1 MMASGSS
8 TAIDRKS
15 LTVQSKGGFPAD
27 GSLLDRYVFH
37 VVRWPTIDCIGR
49 HCPWTL
55 GVQFKPLP
63 PPFRISR
70 VVRLLLFP
78 LVSHPSLHHS
88 LRVGGGD
95 LPLSLPPPPPRPP
108 IEGGESSLPGGVSLS
123 LGFVRVVER
132 GTPRVQMGRTH
143 RMDRGTH
150 PCLDAQGTFERLNV
164 DGFEVRRGGGTHPTV
179 FHVRGST
186 PPASMEPWSLT
197 TG

>member
-1 MMASGSS
+1 MDRRRVCSRVKFSSGCGWEPLSRMMASYSS

-63 PPFRISR
+63 PPFRIPR
-70 VVRLLLFP
+70 VVPLRLFP

-88 LRVGGGD
+88 VLVGGGD
-95 LPLSLPPPPPRPP
+95 LPLSLLLLR
-108 IEGGESSLPGGVSLS
+108 GLRSRGENLLS
-123 LGFVRVVER
+123 RV
-132 GTPRVQMGRTH
+132 GCPFPWDSFGWW
-143 RMDRGTH
+143 
-150 PCLDAQGTFERLNV
+150 N
-164 DGFEVRRGGGTHPTV
+164 EVRPGFRWDEPIGWIEAPTRASTRRGRSNV
-179 FHVRGST
+179 
-186 PPASMEPWSLT
+186 
-197 TG
+197 